1 VTQAIEPKNVSKNE
15 PNKTELGRSRSA
27 KVRGTTVTLAHGAG
41 GRSMQDLIDDV
52 FLSEFGSI
60 SFSELNDSARIE
72 PGPDSLA
79 FTTDSFV
86 IDPIFFPGGDIGKLA
101 VCGTVNDLAVSGAQP
116 IALSFS
122 VIVEEGFSIAELRTI
137 ARSAR
142 VAADEAGV
150 SIVTGDTKVVNR
162 GCADGLFINTAGIGK
177 IQPELNLS
185 PKNICSGDR
194 VLVSSS
200 IGEHGA
206 AIMVARGDLGLETD
220 LISDCRSLVSMCTT
234 LAEAVPGLRAM
245 RDATRGGVAAVLNE
259 FADASGTAIVIDEAS
274 LPLKTEVRGVSEILG
289 LDPLYL
295 ANEGLFV
302 AVVSAAD
309 ADAAVATLRDMPGG
323 EDATL
328 IGQVRD
334 DPAGVLIMNAM
345 LGGQRLVDMP
355 DGDQLPRIC

>member
-1 VTQAIEPKNVSKNE
+1 MTQVIEPKKVQIA
-15 PNKTELGRSRSA
+15 RSRSG
-27 KVRGTTVTLAHGAG
+27 KVHGPAVTLAHGAG

-52 FLSEFGSI
+52 FLSEFGDTGL
-60 SFSELNDSARIE
+60 SELNDSARIE
-72 PGPDSLA
+72 AGPGALA

-86 IDPIFFPGGDIGKLA
+86 VDPIFFPGGDIGKLA
-101 VCGTVNDLAVSGAQP
+101 VYGTVNDLAVSGAQP

-122 VIVEEGFSIAELRTI
+122 IIIEEGFSIPDLRTI
-137 ARSAR
+137 AHSAKI
-142 VAADEAGV
+142 AADQAGV

-177 IQPELNLS
+177 YQSASNLS
-185 PKNICSGDR
+185 PTNIRSGDR
-194 VLVSSS
+194 VVVSSS

-220 LISDCRSLVSMCTT
+220 LISDCRSLVSMCMS
-234 LAEAVPGLRAM
+234 LAKSVPGLRAM

-259 FADASGTAIVIDEAS
+259 FAVSSGTAIVIDEVK

-302 AVVSAAD
+302 AIVRADD
-309 ADAAVATLRDMPGG
+309 ADAAVAKLRDMPGG
-323 EDATL
+323 EHASI
-328 IGQVRD
+328 IGEVRD
-334 DPAGVLIMNAM
+334 EPPGALIMNAV

>member
-1 VTQAIEPKNVSKNE
+1 MIQKIPMH
-15 PNKTELGRSRSA
+15 RSRA
-27 KVRGTTVTLAHGAG
+27 GKVRGNKVTLAHGAG
-41 GRSMQDLIDDV
+41 GRSMQDLIDDI
-52 FLSEFGSI
+52 FLSEFGSNNL
-60 SFSELNDSARIE
+60 SELNDSARIE
-72 PGPDSLA
+72 AGTNALA

-122 VIVEEGFSIAELRTI
+122 VIVEEGFAISELRQI
-137 ARSAR
+137 AASAR
-142 VAADEAGV
+142 AAADEAGV

-162 GCADGLFINTAGIGK
+162 GCADGIFINTAGVGNILTGS
-177 IQPELNLS
+177 NLS
-185 PKNICSGDR
+185 PGNIRAGDR
-194 VLVSSS
+194 VLVSNS

-220 LISDCRSLVSMCTT
+220 LISDCRSLVSVCKE
-234 LAEAVPGLRAM
+234 LSRSCPGLRAM

-259 FADASGTAIVIDEAS
+259 FAEASRSAIYIDEAS
-274 LPLKTEVRGVSEILG
+274 LPLKKEVRGVSEILG

-302 AVVSAAD
+302 AVVSEDEAD
-309 ADAAVATLRDMPGG
+309 TAVALLRSMQGA
-323 EDATL
+323 ENATL
-328 IGQVRD
+328 IGEVQA

-355 DGDQLPRIC
+355 DGEQLPRIC

>member
-1 VTQAIEPKNVSKNE
+1 
-15 PNKTELGRSRSA
+15 
-27 KVRGTTVTLAHGAG
+27 
-41 GRSMQDLIDDV
+41 MQDLIDDV
-52 FLSEFGSI
+52 FLSEFGSNNL
-60 SFSELNDSARIE
+60 SDLNDSARLE
-72 PGPDSLA
+72 AGAHALA

-101 VCGTVNDLAVSGAQP
+101 VYGTVNDLAVSGAQP

-122 VIVEEGFSIAELRTI
+122 IIVEEGFAISELRQI

-142 VAADEAGV
+142 AAADDAGV

-162 GCADGLFINTAGIGK
+162 GCADGIFINTAGIGQ
-177 IQPELNLS
+177 IAAELNLS
-185 PKNICSGDR
+185 PKNIMAGDR
-194 VLVSSS
+194 VLVSNS

-206 AIMVARGDLGLETD
+206 AIMVARGDLGLETE
-220 LISDCRSLVSMCTT
+220 LISDCRSLVSMCTA
-234 LAEAVPGLRAM
+234 LAQGIPGLRAM

-259 FADASGTAIVIDEAS
+259 FADASGTSVFIDEAS
-274 LPLKTEVRGVSEILG
+274 LPLKPEVRGVSEILG

-302 AVVSAAD
+302 AVVSEAD
-309 ADAAVATLRDMPGG
+309 ADAAVALLRDLPGG
-323 EDATL
+323 ENVTL
-328 IGQVRD
+328 IGEVRT
-334 DPAGVLIMNAM
+334 DPAGVLIMNAL